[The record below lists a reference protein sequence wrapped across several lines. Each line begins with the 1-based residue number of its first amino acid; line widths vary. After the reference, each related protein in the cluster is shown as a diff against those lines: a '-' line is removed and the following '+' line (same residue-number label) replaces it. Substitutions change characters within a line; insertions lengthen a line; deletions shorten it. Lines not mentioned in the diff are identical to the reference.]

1 MVGFR
6 RVKVWEKSHRLTL
19 ATYKLT
25 RSFPTDERF
34 GLVAQLRR
42 AAASIGANIAEG
54 CARSTKREFARFLY
68 IALGSAS
75 EYEYHLLLAFDLGF
89 VEKSEYVK
97 FEASA
102 IEVKRM
108 LTGFIKKLT
117 SDV

>member
-1 MVGFR
+1 MGEGPSVDAR
-6 RVKVWEKSHRLTL
+6 DIQTHEVL
-19 ATYKLT
+19 
-25 RSFPTDERF
+25 PN
-34 GLVAQLRR
+34 RR
-42 AAASIGANIAEG
+42 AFRTRLANASRSRFDQRQHRRR
-54 CARSTKREFARFLY
+54 CARSTRREFARFLY

-89 VEKSEYVK
+89 IEKSEYVR

>member
-1 MVGFR
+1 M
-6 RVKVWEKSHRLTL
+6 
-19 ATYKLT
+19 
-25 RSFPTDERF
+25 DERF
-34 GLVAQLRR
+34 GLVSELRR

-89 VEKSEYVK
+89 VEKSEYVR